1 MQEMARPVRTKGSL
15 MINDTCSFLVIGYGM
30 LLIGNTENGLYI
42 KQADPRVLI
51 TCEMLDEFKNGNI
64 HKDVTLADEILTING
79 MNRRVVY
86 KLGKYNHSLN
96 AYDLEWPD

>member
-1 MQEMARPVRTKGSL
+1 MTSETA
-15 MINDTCSFLVIGYGM
+15 SFLVIGYGM
-30 LLIGNTENGLYI
+30 LLIDNTEDGLYI

-51 TCEMLDEFKNGNI
+51 TCEMLDEFKKGNI
-64 HKDVTLADEILTING
+64 HENAVFIDRILTING
-79 MNRRVVY
+79 INRKVVY